1 MARVWCTN
9 RSGFHPAS
17 APLEFLGSRR
27 PIGFSEPPYDRLNL
41 GLKVGDTKESVLS
54 NRNVVREAIGLKEIL
69 YMDQVHS
76 ARMVRLNSVPKPD
89 QQSAEISLDGVRC
102 DGIFLFEPDQSI
114 DQAVRANIGLAVQVA
129 DCVPLI
135 IVAENLM
142 AAVHIGR
149 DGLLAGMTE
158 SALVAISA
166 HVALTSLRAFIGP
179 SICGDCY
186 PNRLE
191 VFHAVSSK
199 YPTTVWSEQE
209 RKLDVAAGVTSI
221 LESRGVT
228 WSWFGESRECVSC
241 DDDYFSYRRSN
252 RSGSGN
258 TGRQAMIVAW

>member
-89 QQSAEISLDGVRC
+89 QQSAEISLDGERC

-158 SALVAISA
+158 SALDAISA

-199 YPTTVWSEQE
+199 YPTTVWSEQD
-209 RKLDVAAGVTSI
+209 RKLDVAAGVISI
-221 LESRGVT
+221 LEGRGIT

-241 DDDYFSYRRSN
+241 DDSFFSYRRSN